1 MMKMM
6 VNLLGLTLVKRKLSQ
21 KIKMMKE
28 LMIQMIQ
35 KIFMLKVIQNSK
47 HQNKE
52 NRVQI
57 IQKLKIILVDILNLH
72 LLSKRNNKKNRIRK
86 ITKTKEI
93 VIIMKMIM
101 KKKILI
107 KRIRIKMDINR
118 KLFLIKK
125 VNYLIF
131 LNWNMKRSLSRKQL
145 RIMDPQI
152 GKNKKRK
159 IIKWID

>member
-1 MMKMM
+1 
-6 VNLLGLTLVKRKLSQ
+6 
-21 KIKMMKE
+21 
-28 LMIQMIQ
+28 
-35 KIFMLKVIQNSK
+35 MLKVIQNSK

-131 LNWNMKRSLSRKQL
+131 LNWNMKRSLSRK
-145 RIMDPQI
+145 
-152 GKNKKRK
+152 
-159 IIKWID
+159 